1 MSFLPPL
8 RVHERAREVALRW
21 VGRPIKRKEDLR
33 FLMGRGRFVDDIKFD
48 NALYL
53 AFARSKVAHARI
65 RQVDVSKAMRL
76 PGVRL
81 VLTGKEVAELIK
93 PWPHLIPTPPYYGIA
108 VDKIRY
114 QGEPVAMVV
123 AESKYVAADAA
134 EMIEVDY
141 EPLKPVVT
149 IEQALAPDAPQIHD
163 GFERNVAWS
172 KRYVYGDVEND
183 FARADRIARGRYYFH
198 RFISSPLEPTALAAY
213 YDRSTGVLT
222 IYDQHQQAPMY
233 HARYSRVIGIP
244 SNRISIKVPDL
255 GGGFGNKQSVYPYT
269 ALVALASMLTNRPV
283 KYVASRS
290 EDLMALM
297 HSPDRITEAEFA
309 YRSNGEILSVRM
321 KLYDNFGAY
330 LRHPDPQNVTRAF
343 PSITGPYRIKSIE
356 IDATGVFTNTCPTG
370 PNRGFGQQHA
380 SFTFERMVDKVAEEL
395 GMDPAELRFLNF
407 IRPEQMPY
415 ETPIGSVYD
424 GGDYPTL
431 LRRALELAGYEQLR
445 REQEVMRSK
454 GVLMGIGVAAIVE
467 GGATAFG
474 FARLWGGDPKLVS
487 GYASMAEAASLRVL
501 PDGSVLVAMGTTPQ
515 GQGHETVAAQIV
527 ADFLGVTP
535 DDVIVMPGFD
545 SDDHPYSASGS
556 GTYASRFS
564 QIGVG
569 ALVGAALKV
578 REKVLAIAAHK
589 LEANPADLVLEDGR
603 IYVKGHPER
612 SITFRE
618 VARIAHTRL
627 GELPPDTEAGLEAYY
642 TYNFPYSKPV
652 GDDLRGNLCSSY
664 SALAGVAAVVV
675 DAETGQI
682 GVKKLVVVHDAG
694 RAINPLIL
702 EGQVHGAVANGLGG
716 ALFEGFEYD
725 EDGNLLTSTYMD
737 YLPISATEMPELILD
752 HMETPSP
759 FTVLGA
765 KGSGEGG
772 TILLPVLIGNAVN
785 DALRPLGVEVT
796 TSRLTP
802 HNVWRM
808 IKERRST

>member
-1 MSFLPPL
+1 LSSLPPTK
-8 RVHERAREVALRW
+8 VHEKVKELTLRW
-21 VGRPIKRKEDLR
+21 VGRPVKRKEDLR
-33 FLMGRGRFVDDIKFD
+33 FVTGNGRFVDDIKFD
-48 NALYL
+48 NALYV
-53 AFARSKVAHARI
+53 AFARSRIAHAKI
-65 RQVDVSKAMRL
+65 RYVDVSKALRV
-76 PGVRL
+76 PGVKL
-81 VLTGKEVAELIK
+81 AITGKEVASLLK
-93 PWPHLIPTPPYYGIA
+93 PWPHLIPIPPYYGIA

-123 AESKYVAADAA
+123 AESKYTAADAA
-134 EMIEVDY
+134 ELVEIDY
-141 EPLKPVVT
+141 EPLKPVST
-149 IEQALAPDAPQIHD
+149 IEQALSPEAPQIHD
-163 GFERNVAWS
+163 GYERNIAWK

-183 FARADRIARGRYYFH
+183 FSKAERIARGKYYFH

-213 YDRSTGVLT
+213 YDRTSGILT
-222 IYDQHQQAPMY
+222 IYDQNQQAPMY

-244 SNRISIKVPDL
+244 SNKISIKVPDL

-269 ALVALASMLTNRPV
+269 ALIALASMLTNRPV
-283 KYVASRS
+283 KYVATRS
-290 EDLMALM
+290 EDMMALM
-297 HSPDRITEAEFA
+297 QSPDRITEAEFA
-309 YRSNGEILSVRM
+309 YRSNGEIVSVRM
-321 KLYDNFGAY
+321 RLYDNFGAY

-395 GMDPAELRFLNF
+395 GFDPAELRFVNL
-407 IRPEQMPY
+407 IRPHEMPY

-424 GGDYPTL
+424 GGDYPAV
-431 LRRALELAGYEQLR
+431 LRRALELAGYERLR
-445 REQEVMRSK
+445 REQEVLRSRD
-454 GVLMGIGVAAIVE
+454 VLMGIGVATIVE

-474 FARLWGGDPKLVS
+474 FARLWGGDPRLVS
-487 GYASMAEAASLRVL
+487 GYASMAEAASVRVL

-515 GQGHETVAAQIV
+515 GQGHETVASQIV
-527 ADFLGVTP
+527 ADVLGVTP

-589 LEANPADLVLEDGR
+589 LEANTADLVLEDGK
-603 IYVKGHPER
+603 IYVRGHPER

-618 VARIAHTRL
+618 IARIAHTKL
-627 GELPPDTEAGLEAYY
+627 GELPPDMEAGLEAYY
-642 TYNFPYSKPV
+642 TYNFPYSKQV

-664 SALAGVAAVVV
+664 TILAGVAAVIV
-675 DAETGQI
+675 DRETGQI
-682 GVKKLVVVHDAG
+682 AIRKLVVVHDSG
-694 RAINPLIL
+694 RALNPMIL
-702 EGQVHGAVANGLGG
+702 EGQLQGAIANGLGG

-725 EDGNLLTSTYMD
+725 EQGNLLTSTYMD
-737 YLPISATEMPELILD
+737 YLPISAMEMPDLTLD
-752 HMETPSP
+752 HIETPSP

-772 TILLPVLIGNAVN
+772 TILLPVLIANAVN

-802 HNVWRM
+802 YNVWRM
-808 IKERRST
+808 MTGRRG